1 MSRRKAA
8 GFNRSVIKEAGED
21 WGEVRQFNYVLRRL
35 AKRRLTKIERVGHLE
50 SMLAWKVVA
59 LQQVLLYR
67 IVELATGCTKMWN
80 AGNTLCSVLAA
91 RALMET
97 IALIF
102 GFEEKLQKQ
111 YEASDFKTMEKL
123 VTRHTLS
130 SREEEVIAEYPDLK
144 AYNVLD
150 YIDRLEEFSKYPARK
165 HYENMSEFCHPN
177 SGGHYFSFAK
187 LDTGTGT
194 VVFST
199 RKTHG
204 KVQLKSIFLV
214 YMMLG
219 FVESRM
225 DRLDGL
231 VPKIAKAHPSE
242 KAFQQGRD

>member
-111 YEASDFKTMEKL
+111 YGG
-123 VTRHTLS
+123 LS
-130 SREEEVIAEYPDLK
+130 R
-144 AYNVLD
+144 
-150 YIDRLEEFSKYPARK
+150 
-165 HYENMSEFCHPN
+165 
-177 SGGHYFSFAK
+177 
-187 LDTGTGT
+187 
-194 VVFST
+194 
-199 RKTHG
+199 
-204 KVQLKSIFLV
+204 
-214 YMMLG
+214 
-219 FVESRM
+219 
-225 DRLDGL
+225 
-231 VPKIAKAHPSE
+231 
-242 KAFQQGRD
+242 